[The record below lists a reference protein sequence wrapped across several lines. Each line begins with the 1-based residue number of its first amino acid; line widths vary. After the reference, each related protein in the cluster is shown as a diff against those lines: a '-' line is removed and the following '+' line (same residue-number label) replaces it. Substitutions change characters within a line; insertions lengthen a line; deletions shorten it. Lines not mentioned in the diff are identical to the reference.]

1 MKVLI
6 DTHALLWLL
15 EDAPQLSGQAR
26 EVFLDPEGQLYFSA
40 ASYWEICIKLSI
52 GKLELADGWE
62 KIISRELRR
71 NEIRWL
77 ALEPAHMQGVVDL
90 PWHHRDPFD
99 RLLIAQALHE
109 SMGVLTADRHFAA
122 YGVDVIW

>member
-1 MKVLI
+1 VKVLI

-15 EDAPQLSGQAR
+15 EDAPQLSRQAR
-26 EVFLDPEGQLYFSA
+26 EVFLDPEVQLFFSA

-52 GKLELADGWE
+52 GKLELTDDWE

-77 ALEPAHMQGVVDL
+77 ALEPAHMRRVVDL

-99 RLLIAQALHE
+99 RLLIAQAMHE
-109 SMGVLTADRHFAA
+109 SMGIITADAHFQA
-122 YGVDVIW
+122 YRVRVIW

>member
-1 MKVLI
+1 MKILI

-15 EDAPQLSGQAR
+15 EDAPQLSGRAR
-26 EVFLDPEGQLYFSA
+26 EAFLDTGAQLYFSA

-62 KIISRELRR
+62 KIIAREMRR

-77 ALEPAHMQGVVDL
+77 ALEPAHMQGVVGL
-90 PWHHRDPFD
+90 AWHHRDPFD

-109 SMGVLTADRHFAA
+109 SMAVLTADRHFLA
-122 YGVDVIW
+122 YGVEVIW